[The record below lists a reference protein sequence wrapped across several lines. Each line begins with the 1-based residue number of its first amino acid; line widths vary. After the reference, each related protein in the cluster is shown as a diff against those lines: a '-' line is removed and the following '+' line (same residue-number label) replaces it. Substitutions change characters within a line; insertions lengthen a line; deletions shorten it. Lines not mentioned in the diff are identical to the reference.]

1 MYITIFL
8 LDVKTEQKHC
18 LRRKLIHKRQR
29 LHISSSKRNID
40 KRQKVLEFE
49 GTAKECFVFGSMY
62 KTKEGSNQ
70 KN

>member
-40 KRQKVLEFE
+40 KIQKVLEFE

-62 KTKEGSNQ
+62 KTKEDSNQ
-70 KN
+70 KS